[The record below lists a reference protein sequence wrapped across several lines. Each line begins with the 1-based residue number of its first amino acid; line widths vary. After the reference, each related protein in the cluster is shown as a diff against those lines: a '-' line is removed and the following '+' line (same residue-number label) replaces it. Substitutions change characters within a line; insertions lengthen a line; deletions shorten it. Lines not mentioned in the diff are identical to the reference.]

1 MTTQDEE
8 IYNNSQICWICR
20 EELNIDKVRDH
31 CHITGKFRGAAH
43 NQCNLKLKIPK
54 KLPIIFHNL
63 EGYDGHIIFKELN
76 NFDVTIDVIPKTI
89 EKYMS
94 IIVNRNITFID
105 SNEFYK
111 GTLNTLAS
119 NLDDKDFKYLM
130 SEFPIDKLEIL
141 KRKDA
146 YPYEWVD
153 SYEKFN
159 YPQLPPK
166 EYFYSSLKDGKRD
179 KSNRYI
185 SDQRYLHLKNV
196 WNAFNFNTFDDF
208 HKHYFKKDVL
218 LLADVFEK
226 LLP

>member
-1 MTTQDEE
+1 
-8 IYNNSQICWICR
+8 
-20 EELNIDKVRDH
+20 
-31 CHITGKFRGAAH
+31 
-43 NQCNLKLKIPK
+43 
-54 KLPIIFHNL
+54 
-63 EGYDGHIIFKELN
+63 
-76 NFDVTIDVIPKTI
+76 
-89 EKYMS
+89 MS
-94 IIVNRNITFID
+94 IIVNTNITSSD
-105 SNEFYK
+105 SNEFCK
-111 GTLNTLAS
+111 VSLDTLAS
-119 NLDDKDFKYLM
+119 NLEDIDFKYLM
-130 SEFPIDKLEIL
+130 SESSIDKLEIL
-141 KRKDA
+141 KRKHA

-208 HKHYFKKDVL
+208 HNHYFKKDVL